1 MGLKRNIFSGSV
13 LAVGNT
19 AIIIVSYPIYLKYL
33 GTELYGLWATLSVVV
48 SFAAIGSLGIDT
60 AMIKYI
66 AEEYG
71 RNDRL
76 AIKRYFSTA
85 IAVLFVGGVLI
96 SLILVS
102 LRGLLINA
110 LSIPEGYILL
120 ANKLFPCM
128 IALSIFIFLVKAVD
142 GTLRGLGR
150 VDLANYYNLGV
161 RIISIIIAIALL
173 SSGYGIWSLFWGQIS
188 LYILLVL
195 LTLYTIYRKLGASFF
210 SVGSFS
216 LKYLR
221 KMIGFGGT
229 MTAARLIS
237 MFLTPFNKAVIARYI
252 GLSYVTYFEIAN
264 RAAAQLRGVFAMGL
278 RAIMPEISR
287 LSVLEDAQARVDSV
301 LKQAIRLVVCFG
313 IPSFAIFFLLG
324 TPLLK
329 VWISDQ
335 YVPYIGNAFRIV
347 LVGYLINLLS
357 IPSYYLFMGI
367 GKVRYCFINHIVQ
380 AILNFVILLGLIL
393 LGIANFYF
401 IIGTYSLSIALSALL
416 LIALFAMWRKTQFQG
431 DL

>member
-1 MGLKRNIFSGSV
+1 
-13 LAVGNT
+13 
-19 AIIIVSYPIYLKYL
+19 
-33 GTELYGLWATLSVVV
+33 
-48 SFAAIGSLGIDT
+48 
-60 AMIKYI
+60 
-66 AEEYG
+66 
-71 RNDRL
+71 
-76 AIKRYFSTA
+76 
-85 IAVLFVGGVLI
+85 
-96 SLILVS
+96 
-102 LRGLLINA
+102 
-110 LSIPEGYILL
+110 
-120 ANKLFPCM
+120 M

-216 LKYLR
+216 LRYLR

-252 GLSYVTYFEIAN
+252 GLSGVTYFEIAN
-264 RAAAQLRGVFAMGL
+264 RAASQLRSVFDMGL

-287 LSVLEDAQARVDSV
+287 LSVLEDTQARVDSV
-301 LKQAIRLVVCFG
+301 LKRAIRLVVYFG
-313 IPSFAIFFLLG
+313 IPSFAVFFLLG
-324 TPLLK
+324 TSLLK

-335 YVPYIGNAFRIV
+335 YVSDIGNAFRII
-347 LVGYLINLLS
+347 LVGYLVNLLV
-357 IPSYYLFMGI
+357 IPIYYLFMGI
-367 GKVRYCFINHIVQ
+367 GKVSYCFVNHLVQ
-380 AILNFVILLGLIL
+380 AILNAGLVSVAIVLGVKGLLFFVGIYSSSIAFSAILLIILFVLYRKKGLRE
-393 LGIANFYF
+393 
-401 IIGTYSLSIALSALL
+401 TY
-416 LIALFAMWRKTQFQG
+416 G
-431 DL
+431 